1 MPAYGREAD
10 SRSSST
16 SDSHHSVSPAKTGFG
31 SLMSSQARF
40 AIAFSETSVTER
52 PVTSESVNALLTSGL
67 PNGDFSANG
76 VLKCD
81 WFVFSVRFV
90 NQMLSVSVIVRPSRL
105 RYTSPTVKS
114 S

>member
-1 MPAYGREAD
+1 M
-10 SRSSST
+10 
-16 SDSHHSVSPAKTGFG
+16 
-31 SLMSSQARF
+31 
-40 AIAFSETSVTER
+40 AFSETSVTER
-52 PVTSESVNALLTSGL
+52 PVTSESVNALFTSGL
-67 PNGDFSANG
+67 PNGERSANG

-81 WFVFSVRFV
+81 WFVFIVRFV

>member
-1 MPAYGREAD
+1 M
-10 SRSSST
+10 
-16 SDSHHSVSPAKTGFG
+16 
-31 SLMSSQARF
+31 
-40 AIAFSETSVTER
+40 
-52 PVTSESVNALLTSGL
+52 NALLTSGL